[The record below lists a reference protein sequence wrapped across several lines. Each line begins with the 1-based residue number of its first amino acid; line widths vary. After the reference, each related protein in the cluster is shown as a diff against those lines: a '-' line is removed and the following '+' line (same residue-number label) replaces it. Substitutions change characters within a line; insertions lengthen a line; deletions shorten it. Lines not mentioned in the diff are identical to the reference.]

1 MESIEVGNK
10 VRNLM
15 KTHNYTMKRLA
26 DEMGINIK
34 TLSKKL
40 AGKQEFYA
48 SEIIMIT
55 KIFELDIK
63 KCAEIFFNNSKN
75 S

>member
-1 MESIEVGNK
+1 MEPIEVGNK

-48 SEIIMIT
+48 REIIMIT

-63 KCAEIFFNNSKN
+63 KCVEIFFNNSKTK
-75 S
+75 

>member
-1 MESIEVGNK
+1 MEPIEVGNK

-34 TLSKKL
+34 NT
-40 AGKQEFYA
+40 
-48 SEIIMIT
+48 
-55 KIFELDIK
+55 
-63 KCAEIFFNNSKN
+63 AES
-75 S
+75 

>member
-1 MESIEVGNK
+1 MEAIEVGNK

-15 KTHNYTMKRLA
+15 KAHNYTMKRLSE
-26 DEMGINIK
+26 EMGINIK

-48 SEIIMIT
+48 SEIISIA

-63 KCAEIFFNNSKN
+63 KCAEIFFSDSKN

>member
-1 MESIEVGNK
+1 MEPIEVGNK

-15 KTHNYTMKRLA
+15 KTHNYTMKKLA

-48 SEIIMIT
+48 SEISPM
-55 KIFELDIK
+55 
-63 KCAEIFFNNSKN
+63 
-75 S
+75 

>member
-1 MESIEVGNK
+1 MEPIEVGNK

-34 TLSKKL
+34 TVSKKSV
-40 AGKQEFYA
+40 GKQEFYA

-55 KIFELDIK
+55 NIFELDIK
-63 KCAEIFFNNSKN
+63 KCVEIFFNNSKTK
-75 S
+75 

>member
-1 MESIEVGNK
+1 MEAIEVGNK

-15 KTHNYTMKRLA
+15 KNHNYTMKRLA

-40 AGKQEFYA
+40 SGQQEFYA

-63 KCAEIFFNNSKN
+63 KCVEIFFNDSKN
-75 S
+75 Y